1 MPNSGSCLDSC
12 SPSVVCIMCKQNYT
26 SIICF
31 FILSC
36 RAVIGLQ
43 LDRGNLGNAATDNLM
58 KDIGITQNEY
68 NNGST

>member
-1 MPNSGSCLDSC
+1 MILKRRPVKTD
-12 SPSVVCIMCKQNYT
+12 P
-26 SIICF
+26 F
-31 FILSC
+31 F
-36 RAVIGLQ
+36 AVIGLQ

>member
-1 MPNSGSCLDSC
+1 MVHVLSGC
-12 SPSVVCIMCKQNYT
+12 
-26 SIICF
+26 
-31 FILSC
+31 
-36 RAVIGLQ
+36 AVIGLQ